1 MIFVNRNSNPEPFK
15 IKMVEPL
22 RQTSREERE
31 KLIAEAGYNVFNLK
45 AEDIYIDLLTDSGTS
60 AMSQFQW
67 AALMMGDES
76 YAGSR
81 SFYRLKETVTEIT
94 GYEYVLPTHQGRG
107 AEHIF
112 TEIMV
117 KPGTLIPGNMHF
129 DSTRGHLMLKGGRP
143 LDLVIDEGLHPEVI
157 HPFKGNMDL
166 VKLESVLKKHGP
178 EKVPFILHT
187 VTCNNNGGQ
196 PVSMENIK
204 AVAELAS
211 KYKVPLF
218 FDVARFAENCFF
230 IREREAGYKDKEILG
245 IAQEMFSYGDGCLMS
260 SKKDGLVNIGGFL
273 ATKDQSLYQQAS
285 QLSIIYEG
293 FPTYGGMAGRDM
305 EALAL
310 GLKEV
315 LEVPYLRFRTGQV
328 AQLGQLLLDEG
339 VPIVEPPGGHAVYLD
354 AKRFLPHIP
363 QHEFPGQS
371 LVIDLYVEAGIR
383 AVELGSCAFAEK
395 DPDTGE
401 IVYPEL
407 ELVRLTIPRRVYT
420 NSHIDIVGESIVNV
434 YRKRDRLKGLKIIY
448 ETPVLRHFTCR
459 FKYV

>member
-1 MIFVNRNSNPEPFK
+1 MNRNSNPEPFK

-31 KLIAEAGYNVFNLK
+31 KLITEAGYNVFNLK

-117 KPGTLIPGNMHF
+117 KPGSVIPGNMHF

-143 LDLVIDEGLHPEVI
+143 LDLVIDEGLHPEVV
-157 HPFKGNMDL
+157 HPFKGNLDL
-166 VKLESVLKKHGP
+166 AKLESVLKEHGP

-204 AVAELAS
+204 AVAELSS

-230 IREREAGYKDKEILG
+230 IREREAGYKDKEILA

-273 ATKDQSLYQQAS
+273 ATKDQSLYQRAS

-305 EALAL
+305 EALAV

-315 LEVPYLRFRTGQV
+315 LEEPYLRFRTGQV
-328 AQLGQLLLDEG
+328 AQLAQLLLDEG

-420 NSHIDIVGESIVNV
+420 NSHIDMVAESIVNV
-434 YRKRDRLKGLKIIY
+434 YRKRDRLKGLKIVY

>member
-1 MIFVNRNSNPEPFK
+1 MGKNLNPEPFK

-22 RQTSREERE
+22 RITTQQERE
-31 KLIAEAGYNVFNLK
+31 KLIREAGYNTFNLP
-45 AEDIYIDLLTDSGTS
+45 AESIYIDLLTDSGTS

-67 AALMMGDES
+67 AALFLGDET
-76 YAGSR
+76 YAGSQ
-81 SFYRLKETVTEIT
+81 SFYRLKETITEIT

-129 DSTRGHLMLKGGRP
+129 DSTRGHLMLKGGSP
-143 LDLVIDEGLHPEVI
+143 LDLVIDEGMKPEVV
-157 HPFKGNMDL
+157 HPFKGNINL
-166 VKLESVLKKHGP
+166 IKLESVLKEEGP

-204 AVAELAS
+204 AVSKLAS

-230 IREREAGYKDKEILG
+230 IKEREKGYLDKDILK

-260 SKKDGLVNIGGFL
+260 SKKDGLVNIGGFM
-273 ATKDQSLYQQAS
+273 AMRDKSLYEQAS

-305 EALAL
+305 EALAV

-315 LEVPYLRFRTGQV
+315 LELPYLRHRTGQV
-328 AQLGQLLLDEG
+328 ANLVQRLSDEG
-339 VPIVEPPGGHAVYLD
+339 VPIVKPAGGHAVYLD
-354 AKRFLPHIP
+354 SKKFLPHIP
-363 QHEFPGQS
+363 QNEYPGIA
-371 LVIDLYVEAGIR
+371 LAAALYVESGIR

-401 IVYPEL
+401 VVYPEL
-407 ELVRLTIPRRVYT
+407 DLVRLTIPRRVYT
-420 NSHIDIVGESIVNV
+420 NTHLEIVAESVISV
-434 YRKRDRLKGLKIIY
+434 YKKRDTLKGFKIVF
-448 ETPVLRHFTCR
+448 EAPVLRHFTCR
-459 FKYV
+459 FEYL